1 MEAVLGR
8 KPQSLGEVIESILQ
22 PVLER
27 ARTRRVNKNQAQRN
41 RNTVKKIRNIYKDSE
56 ARAAWL
62 DEFSGALQSP
72 DVGEWVE
79 KQSRSSG
86 KTYWFNPKTGESVWV
101 KPVGAAPAL
110 APAAAPA
117 APAAAPAAPAAAK
130 AAPAAAKAAPA
141 AAKAAPAAA
150 KAAPAPPAAAK
161 PAAAPPAAAK
171 PAAAPPAAAKAA
183 AAPPAAAKPAPA
195 PPAKPAAPPQ
205 AAPPPAP
212 GKVPTLYGKSK
223 DQKIKVW
230 SIHVTRDPKD
240 KATINVQYGY
250 QGGALQESVKEI
262 TEGKAGRTAF
272 EQAVSEAQSDWRKKK
287 DNGYAENVSD
297 AHAPG
302 VANAAAIG
310 AHETILPMLAHD
322 YHKRGKSIVFPAYV
336 QAKLDGV
343 RSIFHNGTLT
353 SRMGKPFTGLEHIIA
368 ELDPATAEGIILDG
382 EVYSDELPF
391 QQFVGLVKKKV
402 YTAADREQLKKVKL
416 WVYDCVVNKPFE
428 QRLAILKDFF
438 SRHKF
443 THVHLLPTEEAAS
456 AAELKALHDKYT
468 AKNYEGLIVRNKQGP
483 YELGTRSIHLQ
494 KYKEFEDDEYE
505 IVGAKDGEGK
515 EKGLVIWICKTKDGK
530 TFNVRPKGS
539 EEERAEL
546 FRNAANYIGKKL
558 TVRFQ
563 ELTGDGIPRFPVGLA
578 FRDYE

>member
-117 APAAAPAAPAAAK
+117 PPAAAPAAPAAAK

-212 GKVPTLYGKSK
+212 GKFPTLYGKSK

-272 EQAVSEAQSDWRKKK
+272 EQAISEAQSDWRKKK

-322 YHKRGKSIVFPAYV
+322 YHKRGKSIVFPA
-336 QAKLDGV
+336 
-343 RSIFHNGTLT
+343 
-353 SRMGKPFTGLEHIIA
+353 
-368 ELDPATAEGIILDG
+368 
-382 EVYSDELPF
+382 
-391 QQFVGLVKKKV
+391 
-402 YTAADREQLKKVKL
+402 
-416 WVYDCVVNKPFE
+416 
-428 QRLAILKDFF
+428 
-438 SRHKF
+438 
-443 THVHLLPTEEAAS
+443 
-456 AAELKALHDKYT
+456 
-468 AKNYEGLIVRNKQGP
+468 
-483 YELGTRSIHLQ
+483 
-494 KYKEFEDDEYE
+494 
-505 IVGAKDGEGK
+505 
-515 EKGLVIWICKTKDGK
+515 
-530 TFNVRPKGS
+530 
-539 EEERAEL
+539 
-546 FRNAANYIGKKL
+546 
-558 TVRFQ
+558 
-563 ELTGDGIPRFPVGLA
+563 
-578 FRDYE
+578 

>member
-1 MEAVLGR
+1 VA
-8 KPQSLGEVIESILQ
+8 K
-22 PVLER
+22 
-27 ARTRRVNKNQAQRN
+27 
-41 RNTVKKIRNIYKDSE
+41 
-56 ARAAWL
+56 AA
-62 DEFSGALQSP
+62 
-72 DVGEWVE
+72 
-79 KQSRSSG
+79 
-86 KTYWFNPKTGESVWV
+86 
-101 KPVGAAPAL
+101 AAPAP
-110 APAAAPA
+110 APAVAKAAAAPAVAKAAAAPA
-117 APAAAPAAPAAAK
+117 AAKAAAAPAPAPAVAAAAPAAAK
-130 AAPAAAKAAPA
+130 AAPAATH
-141 AAKAAPAAA
+141 
-150 KAAPAPPAAAK
+150 
-161 PAAAPPAAAK
+161 
-171 PAAAPPAAAKAA
+171 
-183 AAPPAAAKPAPA
+183 
-195 PPAKPAAPPQ
+195 
-205 AAPPPAP
+205 
-212 GKVPTLYGKSK
+212 GKFPTLYGKSK

-230 SIHVTRDPKD
+230 SIQVTRDPKNT
-240 KATINVQYGY
+240 ATINVQYGY

-297 AHAPG
+297 AHVPG
-302 VANAAAIG
+302 LADAAAIG
-310 AHETILPMLAHD
+310 AHDTILPMLAHD
-322 YHKRGKSIVFPAYV
+322 YHKRGKSIVFPAYA

-443 THVHLLPTEEAAS
+443 THVHLLPTKEAAT
-456 AAELKALHDKYT
+456 AAALKGLHDAYVSEG
-468 AKNYEGLIVRNKQGP
+468 YEGLIVRNKQGP

-546 FRNAANYIGKKL
+546 FRDAAKYIGKKL

>member
-117 APAAAPAAPAAAK
+117 AP
-130 AAPAAAKAAPA
+130 PAAAKAAPA

-212 GKVPTLYGKSK
+212 GKFPTLYGKSK

>member
-117 APAAAPAAPAAAK
+117 PPAAAPAAPAAAK

-212 GKVPTLYGKSK
+212 GKFPTLYGKSK

-428 QRLAILKDFF
+428 QRLAILNDFF

-546 FRNAANYIGKKL
+546 FRNAANYIGKNSQCDSKN
-558 TVRFQ
+558 
-563 ELTGDGIPRFPVGLA
+563 
-578 FRDYE
+578 

>member
-117 APAAAPAAPAAAK
+117 APAAAAKPAPAPPAAAK
-130 AAPAAAKAAPA
+130 AAPAAAKAAP
-141 AAKAAPAAA
+141 
-150 KAAPAPPAAAK
+150 
-161 PAAAPPAAAK
+161 
-171 PAAAPPAAAKAA
+171 APPAAAKAA

-195 PPAKPAAPPQ
+195 PPAAAKPAPSPPAAAKAAPPAKPAAPPQ

-212 GKVPTLYGKSK
+212 GKFPTLYGKSK